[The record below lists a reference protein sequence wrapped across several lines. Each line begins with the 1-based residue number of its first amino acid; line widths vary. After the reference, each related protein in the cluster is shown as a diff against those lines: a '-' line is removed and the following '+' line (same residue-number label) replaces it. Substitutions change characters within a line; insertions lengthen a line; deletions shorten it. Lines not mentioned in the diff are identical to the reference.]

1 MRAALKTIYIDESGN
16 TGSNLLDKDQP
27 VFATASCDFSL
38 AEAEYLLSHLP
49 SSATAE
55 ATKTIKLWHKRV
67 EQSLK
72 KREIPLTV

>member
-1 MRAALKTIYIDESGN
+1 MIKKILRLPVVVARQVVLIFRDLKISLGI
-16 TGSNLLDKDQP
+16 P
-27 VFATASCDFSL
+27 VMKSETEFSYPRGTL
-38 AEAEYLLSHLP
+38 KIC
-49 SSATAE
+49 SSETAE